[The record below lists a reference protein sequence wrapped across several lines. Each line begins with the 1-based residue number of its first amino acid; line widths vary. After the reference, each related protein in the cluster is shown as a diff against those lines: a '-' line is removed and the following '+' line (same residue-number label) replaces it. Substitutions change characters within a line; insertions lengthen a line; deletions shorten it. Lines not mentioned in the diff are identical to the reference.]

1 MYYVMKVLN
10 INLNILFLK
19 VIFEIKW
26 LIFLNF
32 LFLGILKNINYII

>member
-10 INLNILFLK
+10 INLNIIILFLK
-19 VIFEIKW
+19 VIIFEINW

-32 LFLGILKNINYII
+32 LFLGILIIL

>member
-19 VIFEIKW
+19 VIFEINW

-32 LFLGILKNINYII
+32 LFLGILKNINYIK

>member
-19 VIFEIKW
+19 VIFEINW